1 MKSLKYLFLVLILI
15 LSMVACTDKSLSP
28 IFFTLE
34 TERSLAA
41 DRGLED
47 EMTIHEIVKVGT
59 RYFAA
64 GNTLYTRTEAGN
76 WTTVAPP
83 VAGALCNTVEVFGG
97 DLYAGFFTTGG
108 TGLGLYYADDPDNI
122 SWQQVPDPNVQ
133 DIQINFVKQAGPAG
147 TEYFFVSRAGGSSDY
162 SLWYSSDP
170 LNFLFTE
177 STSVDFPPTGS
188 IPITDVAYD
197 GSDYWVTAGPWLYS
211 GVVGTLTAVAGGPT
225 NPGTKPFGG
234 LLYATVL
241 YVSTKG
247 GELWSYNGAVWTG
260 PTQIAVDGDDVRFT
274 RFVDV

>member
-1 MKSLKYLFLVLILI
+1 MKLLKYLFLVLILI
-15 LSMVACTDKSLSP
+15 LSMIACTDKSLSP

-47 EMTIHEIVKVGT
+47 EMIIHEIVKVGT

-64 GNTLYTRTEAGN
+64 GNTLFTRIEAGN

-108 TGLGLYYADDPDNI
+108 TGLGVYYADDPDNI

-162 SLWYSSDP
+162 SLWYSS
-170 LNFLFTE
+170 
-177 STSVDFPPTGS
+177 
-188 IPITDVAYD
+188 
-197 GSDYWVTAGPWLYS
+197 
-211 GVVGTLTAVAGGPT
+211 
-225 NPGTKPFGG
+225 
-234 LLYATVL
+234 
-241 YVSTKG
+241 
-247 GELWSYNGAVWTG
+247 
-260 PTQIAVDGDDVRFT
+260 
-274 RFVDV
+274 